1 MRIAFKEYNEL
12 IGLMNGIYHEIALKL
27 KLTDSEFDILYAL
40 SAHEEGCYQSAL
52 YKQTGMTKS
61 TANTTIKKMEREELL
76 YLTHGEGRN
85 TCVFLT
91 EKGKQLMKDT
101 IYKVIQM
108 ENEIYDSWSKEEQE
122 IFLRLN
128 QDFVEKLNE
137 KVKKNLG

>member
-1 MRIAFKEYNEL
+1 MRNAFREYNKL
-12 IGLMNGIYHEIALKL
+12 IGLIDGIYHEIALKL

-40 SAHEEGCYQSAL
+40 SVHEEGCYQSVL

-61 TANTTIKKMEREELL
+61 TVNTTIKKMEREELL

-122 IFLRLN
+122 VLVRLSR
-128 QDFVEKLNE
+128 DFVEKLNE
-137 KVKKNLG
+137 KFRKNLE